1 MKIHINYD
9 LLEKIKE
16 AKVGFSL
23 QKGVKRV
30 LLNTS
35 ISTMLG
41 YIIFTPIEESVLPW
55 IPFYIILHLF
65 GTISITKLDMPITKL
80 KSICK
85 LLELSVLLSNI
96 NVNTNLDLLSKSYVY
111 KKEYKLKLSKNYIP
125 HITQNKYIMV
135 PTYDK
140 GEEKEVSLVQEHV
153 IGSNE
158 YALSHGTPKKVLKL
172 AYNPI

>member
-23 QKGVKRV
+23 QELTKTVIIQTIICTPFVYISNMEQFLSSLLKGIPILITLDLWTKKMFSQGHKEDAKKE
-30 LLNTS
+30 LNQLS
-35 ISTMLG
+35 AML
-41 YIIFTPIEESVLPW
+41 
-55 IPFYIILHLF
+55 
-65 GTISITKLDMPITKL
+65 KD
-80 KSICK
+80 
-85 LLELSVLLSNI
+85 I